1 MLKLFT
7 YNITS
12 YGIELFMF
20 YDVQTMYSTFVSINI
35 IYVRK
40 LWHCI
45 ISNSK
50 SHQIP

>member
-20 YDVQTMYSTFVSINI
+20 YDVQTMYSTFVSIKYNLCQK
-35 IYVRK
+35 VMALHNFK
-40 LWHCI
+40 
-45 ISNSK
+45 
-50 SHQIP
+50 